1 MSSEESAIHI
11 HSALRPPQSAISP
24 QSAPRQARGALS
36 PSKGAIH
43 NPHSRLRP
51 LLKWAGGK
59 RQLLPALRAFFPAE
73 FGRYFEPFVGSGAV
87 FFDLAAS
94 GRLDGHRAWLS
105 DCNDDLIGCYSVVRE
120 DPEAVIRQLERLADA
135 HARDPAGH
143 FYAAR
148 DRFNAMRDTDD
159 GRPVWYTPRL
169 AATLIYLNRTGF
181 NGLFRLNRAGRF
193 NVPAGRYDRPRIS
206 DPALVRA
213 VAGALGRPGV
223 RLTHERFEQAAR
235 RARAGDFLYFDPP
248 YVPLTATASFTGYT
262 GQPFTLD
269 DHRRLRDAAV
279 DLARRGCHV
288 IVSNSSAPVVAAL
301 YQEASART
309 GGAPARPRGPRAPG
323 HQLASQLP
331 RPGDGAAAHEPG
343 AQEPGN
349 GEPVDG
355 VSV

>member
-43 NPHSRLRP
+43 TPHSRLRP

-94 GRLDGHRAWLS
+94 GRLDGHRAWLI

-159 GRPVWYTPRL
+159 GRPVSYTPRL

-262 GQPFTLD
+262 GQPSRSTTTAACETPPSIW
-269 DHRRLRDAAV
+269 RDADAT
-279 DLARRGCHV
+279 
-288 IVSNSSAPVVAAL
+288 SSSATPVHPSSL
-301 YQEASART
+301 RCT
-309 GGAPARPRGPRAPG
+309 RRRPRAPAAPC
-323 HQLASQLP
+323 ASTRSP
-331 RPGDGAAAHEPG
+331 RAGPSTRVPAPAAR
-343 AQEPGN
+343 
-349 GEPVDG
+349 
-355 VSV
+355 